1 MVDSISEE
9 HLLEYQKILYDISA
23 NIIFNPYNEYDLS
36 KNLIKTIINEL
47 EKKKIYYNSILK
59 ELFFNNSL
67 QKIEFC
73 EKTINNYNNELIYTN
88 YINKNIMYLYL
99 FVDDSKEYI
108 KEQYVLKKGFGSVI
122 DYREYQLIQ
131 EYNVK
136 LYLLGLFEIKNE
148 NYEKKYHN
156 FNHLKDLKKK
166 LQYLKKTKQKDISG
180 NNIMKLITKDEI
192 YEVSAK
198 SIFEFFS
205 YGIYMQNFTDSNN
218 IELKELEYKIEI
230 EKTKQTIEIEKTK
243 QIEEETK
250 QIIEIEKTKQ
260 KQTEKE
266 EETKQK
272 IKEEDTK
279 LKIKEEETKIKIEE
293 TKQIKLRIKEL
304 ELQIKL
310 KELEI
315 KNDK

>member
-59 ELFFNNSL
+59 ELFLNNSL

-108 KEQYVLKKGFGSVI
+108 KEQYVLKKGFGTVI
-122 DYREYQLIQ
+122 DYREYQLVR

-156 FNHLKDLKKK
+156 FFHLKDLKKK

-180 NNIMKLITKDEI
+180 NNIMKIITKDEI

-230 EKTKQTIEIEKTK
+230 EKTKQL
-243 QIEEETK
+243 EEETK

-260 KQTEKE
+260 TEKE
-266 EETKQK
+266 EE
-272 IKEEDTK
+272 TK
-279 LKIKEEETKIKIEE
+279 LKIKEEEIKLKIKEEDIKLKIKEEDTKIKVEE

-315 KNDK
+315 KK